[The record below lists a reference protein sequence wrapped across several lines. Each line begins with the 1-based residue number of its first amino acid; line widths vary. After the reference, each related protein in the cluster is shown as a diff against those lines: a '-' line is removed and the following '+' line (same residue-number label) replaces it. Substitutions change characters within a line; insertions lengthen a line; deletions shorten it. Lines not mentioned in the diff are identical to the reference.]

1 MELRSSTQ
9 TESQPVHTSQ
19 YKLKLRPPKRNVKW
33 SEDTVDNENLH
44 KKKTKSNLYSVCC
57 IYPKPAYEEDSLSSS
72 SPEDINAYEYQASYR
87 CSHKPSKKLK
97 FSEFA

>member
-9 TESQPVHTSQ
+9 TESHPPPTSQ

-33 SEDTVDNENLH
+33 SEDTIDNENLN

-57 IYPKPAYEEDSLSSS
+57 IYRKPAYEEDSLSSS
-72 SPEDINAYEYQASYR
+72 SPENINAYEYQPSYR
-87 CSHKPSKKLK
+87 CSSKPSKKLK
-97 FSEFA
+97 FSESA